1 MGKSFYSS
9 SSSFFFHDTATTE
22 IYTLSLHDAL
32 PIFAGLFASTT
43 AIANAYVTETTSSA
57 NRSKGMGLIGAAFGL
72 GLVFGPVIG
81 GYFGG
86 GDIDNI
92 NYKMPFIFAII
103 VAIVSFV
110 LAHFILIEPKKRNKQ
125 FISINFLDSFK
136 DLINLFKIPALLF
149 LITVSFLVT
158 FSFAGFE
165 TTFAL
170 WTERAMSWAPKQTGF
185 AFTFTALLAALVQG
199 VFIGK
204 LTKSFGEIKLLIT
217 SCFLMSIGLFFI
229 SLSTQSL
236 FAQEIITL
244 KSEFLSFLGFETIYI
259 SLKFLILII
268 ALGILGI
275 SVGLGNPS
283 LNSLLSKNLN
293 KGIIGTSFGVV
304 QSVGSLA
311 RILSPL
317 AMGNLFYF
325 FGMNSPYNFG
335 TFLMF
340 ISLLIF
346 FYYFFFFQAE
356 DGIRDRLVTG
366 VQTCALP
373 ISYRPRKTSRQSS
386 RKVND
391 SGRHSCDASHLSN
404 HLSILYA
411 VVVEQLEPQMLDRQ
425 LEIGRASCRERV

>member
-1 MGKSFYSS
+1 MHALFLIVFSNLLGFGIIIPLLPYYAENFGANPNEVTLLMASYSLMQLIFSPILGRISDIYGRKKILILCLIGSAISYFLLYFATSFGLVLFARS
-9 SSSFFFHDTATTE
+9 
-22 IYTLSLHDAL
+22 I
-32 PIFAGLFASTT
+32 AGLFASTT

-86 GDIDNI
+86 GEIDNI

-103 VAIVSFV
+103 VAIISFV

-217 SCFLMSIGLFFI
+217 SCFLMLIGLFFI
-229 SLSTQSL
+229 TLSIQNL
-236 FAQEIITL
+236 FYLTF
-244 KSEFLSFLGFETIYI
+244 S
-259 SLKFLILII
+259 
-268 ALGILGI
+268 LGILGI

-283 LNSLLSKNLN
+283 LNSLLSKNLSKN
-293 KGIIGTSFGVV
+293 IIGASFGVI

-317 AMGNLFYF
+317 VAGNLFYF
-325 FGMNSPYNFG
+325 FGINSPYNFG
-335 TFLMF
+335 AFLMF
-340 ISLLIF
+340 ICLLIF
-346 FYYFFFFQAE
+346 FYYFF
-356 DGIRDRLVTG
+356 ILKKS
-366 VQTCALP
+366 
-373 ISYRPRKTSRQSS
+373 IKT
-386 RKVND
+386 
-391 SGRHSCDASHLSN
+391 
-404 HLSILYA
+404 
-411 VVVEQLEPQMLDRQ
+411 
-425 LEIGRASCRERV
+425 

>member
-1 MGKSFYSS
+1 MHALFLTVFSNLLGFGIIIPLLPYYAEKFGANPNEVTLLMASYSLMQLIFS
-9 SSSFFFHDTATTE
+9 PILGRISDIYGRKKILVLCLIGSAISYFLLYFATNF
-22 IYTLSLHDAL
+22 AL
-32 PIFAGLFASTT
+32 VLFARSVAGLFGSTT

-86 GDIDNI
+86 GDINNI
-92 NYKMPFIFAII
+92 DYKTPFFFAFLVAII
-103 VAIVSFV
+103 SCI
-110 LAHFILIEPKKRNKQ
+110 LAYFILIEPKKRNKQ

-136 DLINLFKIPALLF
+136 DLIDLFKIPALLF
-149 LITVSFLVT
+149 LIILSFLIT

-170 WTERAMSWAPKQTGF
+170 WTERAMNWASRQTGY
-185 AFTFTALLAALVQG
+185 AFTFTALLVAIIQG

-204 LTKSFGEIKLLIT
+204 LTKKFGELKLLIT
-217 SCFLMSIGLFFI
+217 SCFLMLVGLFFI
-229 SLSTQSL
+229 TLSAQNL
-236 FAQEIITL
+236 FYLT
-244 KSEFLSFLGFETIYI
+244 
-259 SLKFLILII
+259 I

-293 KGIIGTSFGVV
+293 KGIIGASFGVV

-325 FGMNSPYNFG
+325 FGKNSPYNFG
-335 TFLMF
+335 AFLMF

-346 FYYFFFFQAE
+346 FYYFF
-356 DGIRDRLVTG
+356 ILKKS
-366 VQTCALP
+366 
-373 ISYRPRKTSRQSS
+373 IKT
-386 RKVND
+386 
-391 SGRHSCDASHLSN
+391 
-404 HLSILYA
+404 
-411 VVVEQLEPQMLDRQ
+411 
-425 LEIGRASCRERV
+425 

>member
-1 MGKSFYSS
+1 MYALFLVVFSNLLGFGIIIPLLPYYAEHFGANPNEVTLLMASYSLMQLIFS
-9 SSSFFFHDTATTE
+9 PILGRISDIYGRKKILVLCLIGSAISYFLLYFATNF
-22 IYTLSLHDAL
+22 AL
-32 PIFAGLFASTT
+32 VLFARSVAGLFGSTT
-43 AIANAYVTETTSSA
+43 AIANAYVTETTSST

-86 GDIDNI
+86 GDINNI
-92 NYKMPFIFAII
+92 DYKTPFFFASLVAII
-103 VAIVSFV
+103 SCI
-110 LAHFILIEPKKRNKQ
+110 LAYFILIEPKKRNKQ

-136 DLINLFKIPALLF
+136 DLIDLFKIPALLF
-149 LITVSFLVT
+149 LIILSFLIT

-170 WTERAMSWAPKQTGF
+170 WTERAMNWASRQTGY
-185 AFTFTALLAALVQG
+185 AFTFTALLVAIIQG

-204 LTKSFGEIKLLIT
+204 LTKKFGELKLLIT
-217 SCFLMSIGLFFI
+217 SCFLMLVGLFFI
-229 SLSTQSL
+229 TLSAQNL
-236 FAQEIITL
+236 FYLT
-244 KSEFLSFLGFETIYI
+244 
-259 SLKFLILII
+259 I

-293 KGIIGTSFGVV
+293 KNIIGTSFGVV

-325 FGMNSPYNFG
+325 FGKNSPYNFG
-335 TFLMF
+335 AFLMF

-346 FYYFFFFQAE
+346 FYYFF
-356 DGIRDRLVTG
+356 ILKKN
-366 VQTCALP
+366 
-373 ISYRPRKTSRQSS
+373 IKT
-386 RKVND
+386 
-391 SGRHSCDASHLSN
+391 
-404 HLSILYA
+404 
-411 VVVEQLEPQMLDRQ
+411 
-425 LEIGRASCRERV
+425 

>member
-1 MGKSFYSS
+1 MHALFLIVFSNLLGFGIIIPLLPYYAENFGANPNEVTLLMASYSLMQLIFSPILGRISDIYGRKKILILCLIGSAISYFFLYFATSFGLVLFARS
-9 SSSFFFHDTATTE
+9 
-22 IYTLSLHDAL
+22 I
-32 PIFAGLFASTT
+32 AGLFASTT

-92 NYKMPFIFAII
+92 NYKMPFIIAII
-103 VAIVSFV
+103 VAIISFV

-170 WTERAMSWAPKQTGF
+170 WTERAMSWASKQTGF

-217 SCFLMSIGLFFI
+217 SCFLMLIGLFFI
-229 SLSTQSL
+229 TLSIQNL
-236 FAQEIITL
+236 FYLTF
-244 KSEFLSFLGFETIYI
+244 S
-259 SLKFLILII
+259 
-268 ALGILGI
+268 LGILGI

-293 KGIIGTSFGVV
+293 KNIIGASFGVI

-317 AMGNLFYF
+317 VAGNLFYF
-325 FGMNSPYNFG
+325 FGINSPYNFG
-335 TFLMF
+335 AFLMF
-340 ISLLIF
+340 ICLLIF
-346 FYYFFFFQAE
+346 FYYFF
-356 DGIRDRLVTG
+356 ILKKS
-366 VQTCALP
+366 
-373 ISYRPRKTSRQSS
+373 IKT
-386 RKVND
+386 
-391 SGRHSCDASHLSN
+391 
-404 HLSILYA
+404 
-411 VVVEQLEPQMLDRQ
+411 
-425 LEIGRASCRERV
+425 

>member
-1 MGKSFYSS
+1 MYALFLVVFSNLLGFGIIIPLLPYYAEHFGANPNEVTLLMASYSLMQLIFS
-9 SSSFFFHDTATTE
+9 PILGRISDIYGRKKILVLCLIGSAISYFLLYFATNF
-22 IYTLSLHDAL
+22 AL
-32 PIFAGLFASTT
+32 VLFARSVAGLFGSTT

-86 GDIDNI
+86 GDINNI
-92 NYKMPFIFAII
+92 DYKTPFFFASLVAII
-103 VAIVSFV
+103 SCI
-110 LAHFILIEPKKRNKQ
+110 LAYFILIEPKKRNKQ

-136 DLINLFKIPALLF
+136 DLIDLFKIPALLF
-149 LITVSFLVT
+149 LIILSFLIT

-170 WTERAMSWAPKQTGF
+170 WTERAMNWASRQTGY
-185 AFTFTALLAALVQG
+185 AFTFTALLVAIIQG

-204 LTKSFGEIKLLIT
+204 LTKKFGELKLLIT
-217 SCFLMSIGLFFI
+217 SCFLMLVGLFFI
-229 SLSTQSL
+229 TLSAQNL
-236 FAQEIITL
+236 FYLT
-244 KSEFLSFLGFETIYI
+244 
-259 SLKFLILII
+259 I

-283 LNSLLSKNLN
+283 LNSLLSKNLS
-293 KGIIGTSFGVV
+293 KGIIGASFGVV

-325 FGMNSPYNFG
+325 FGKNSPYNFG
-335 TFLMF
+335 AFLMF

-346 FYYFFFFQAE
+346 FYYFF
-356 DGIRDRLVTG
+356 ILKKS
-366 VQTCALP
+366 
-373 ISYRPRKTSRQSS
+373 IKT
-386 RKVND
+386 
-391 SGRHSCDASHLSN
+391 
-404 HLSILYA
+404 
-411 VVVEQLEPQMLDRQ
+411 
-425 LEIGRASCRERV
+425 

>member
-1 MGKSFYSS
+1 MHALFLIVFSNLLGFGIIIPLLPYYAENFGANPNEVTLLMASYSLMQLIFSPILGRISDIYGRKKILILCLIGSAISYFLLYFATSFGLVLFARS
-9 SSSFFFHDTATTE
+9 
-22 IYTLSLHDAL
+22 I
-32 PIFAGLFASTT
+32 AGLFASTT

-103 VAIVSFV
+103 VAIISFV

-170 WTERAMSWAPKQTGF
+170 WTERAMSWASKQTGF

-217 SCFLMSIGLFFI
+217 SCFLMLIGLFFI
-229 SLSTQSL
+229 TLSIQNL
-236 FAQEIITL
+236 FYLTF
-244 KSEFLSFLGFETIYI
+244 S
-259 SLKFLILII
+259 
-268 ALGILGI
+268 LGILGI

-293 KGIIGTSFGVV
+293 KNIIGTSFGVV

-346 FYYFFFFQAE
+346 FYYFF
-356 DGIRDRLVTG
+356 ILKKS
-366 VQTCALP
+366 
-373 ISYRPRKTSRQSS
+373 IKT
-386 RKVND
+386 
-391 SGRHSCDASHLSN
+391 
-404 HLSILYA
+404 
-411 VVVEQLEPQMLDRQ
+411 
-425 LEIGRASCRERV
+425 

>member
-1 MGKSFYSS
+1 MYALFLVVFSNLLGFGIIIPLLPYYAEHFGANPNEVTLLMASYSLMQLIFS
-9 SSSFFFHDTATTE
+9 PILGRISDIYGRKKILVLCLIGSAISYFLLYFATNF
-22 IYTLSLHDAL
+22 AL
-32 PIFAGLFASTT
+32 VLFARSVAGLFGSTT

-86 GDIDNI
+86 GDINNI
-92 NYKMPFIFAII
+92 DYKTPFFFAFVVAII
-103 VAIVSFV
+103 SCI
-110 LAHFILIEPKKRNKQ
+110 LAYFILIEPKKRNKQ

-136 DLINLFKIPALLF
+136 DLIDLFKIPALLF
-149 LITVSFLVT
+149 LIILSFLIT

-170 WTERAMSWAPKQTGF
+170 WTERAMNWASRQTGY
-185 AFTFTALLAALVQG
+185 AFTFTALLVAIIQG

-204 LTKSFGEIKLLIT
+204 LTKKFGELKLLIT
-217 SCFLMSIGLFFI
+217 SCFLMLVGLFFI
-229 SLSTQSL
+229 TLSAQNL
-236 FAQEIITL
+236 FYLT
-244 KSEFLSFLGFETIYI
+244 
-259 SLKFLILII
+259 I

-293 KGIIGTSFGVV
+293 KGIIGASFGVV

-325 FGMNSPYNFG
+325 FGKNSPYNFG
-335 TFLMF
+335 AFLMF

-346 FYYFFFFQAE
+346 FYYFF
-356 DGIRDRLVTG
+356 ILKKS
-366 VQTCALP
+366 
-373 ISYRPRKTSRQSS
+373 IKT
-386 RKVND
+386 
-391 SGRHSCDASHLSN
+391 
-404 HLSILYA
+404 
-411 VVVEQLEPQMLDRQ
+411 
-425 LEIGRASCRERV
+425 

>member
-1 MGKSFYSS
+1 MHALFLIVFSNLLGFGIIIPLLPYYAENFGANPNEVTLLMASYSLMQLIFSPILGRISDIYGRKKILILCLIGSAISYFLLYFATSFGLVLFARS
-9 SSSFFFHDTATTE
+9 
-22 IYTLSLHDAL
+22 I
-32 PIFAGLFASTT
+32 AGLFASTT

-92 NYKMPFIFAII
+92 NYKMPFIIAII
-103 VAIVSFV
+103 VAIISFV

-170 WTERAMSWAPKQTGF
+170 WTERAMSWASKQTGF

-217 SCFLMSIGLFFI
+217 SCFLMLIGLFFI
-229 SLSTQSL
+229 TLSIQNL
-236 FAQEIITL
+236 FYLTF
-244 KSEFLSFLGFETIYI
+244 S
-259 SLKFLILII
+259 
-268 ALGILGI
+268 LGILGI

-283 LNSLLSKNLN
+283 LNSLLSKNLSKN
-293 KGIIGTSFGVV
+293 IIGASFGVI

-317 AMGNLFYF
+317 VAGNLFYF
-325 FGMNSPYNFG
+325 FGINSPYNFG
-335 TFLMF
+335 AFLMF

-346 FYYFFFFQAE
+346 FYYFF
-356 DGIRDRLVTG
+356 ILKKS
-366 VQTCALP
+366 
-373 ISYRPRKTSRQSS
+373 IKT
-386 RKVND
+386 
-391 SGRHSCDASHLSN
+391 
-404 HLSILYA
+404 
-411 VVVEQLEPQMLDRQ
+411 
-425 LEIGRASCRERV
+425 

>member
-1 MGKSFYSS
+1 MHALFLIVFSNLLGFGIIIPLLPYYAENFGANPNEVTLLMASYSLMQLIFSPILGRISDIYGRKKILILCLIGSAISYFLLYFATSFGLVLFARS
-9 SSSFFFHDTATTE
+9 
-22 IYTLSLHDAL
+22 I
-32 PIFAGLFASTT
+32 AGLFASTT

-57 NRSKGMGLIGAAFGL
+57 NRSKGMGLMGAAFGL

-103 VAIVSFV
+103 VAIISCL
-110 LAHFILIEPKKRNKQ
+110 LAYFILIEPKKRNKQ

-170 WTERAMSWAPKQTGF
+170 WTERAMSWASKQTGF

-217 SCFLMSIGLFFI
+217 SCFLMLIGLFFI
-229 SLSTQSL
+229 TLSIQNL
-236 FAQEIITL
+236 FYLTF
-244 KSEFLSFLGFETIYI
+244 S
-259 SLKFLILII
+259 
-268 ALGILGI
+268 LGILGI

-283 LNSLLSKNLN
+283 LNSLLSKNLSKN
-293 KGIIGTSFGVV
+293 IIGASFGVI

-317 AMGNLFYF
+317 VAGNLFYF
-325 FGMNSPYNFG
+325 FGINSPYNFG
-335 TFLMF
+335 AFLMF

-346 FYYFFFFQAE
+346 FYYFF
-356 DGIRDRLVTG
+356 ILKKS
-366 VQTCALP
+366 
-373 ISYRPRKTSRQSS
+373 IKT
-386 RKVND
+386 
-391 SGRHSCDASHLSN
+391 
-404 HLSILYA
+404 
-411 VVVEQLEPQMLDRQ
+411 
-425 LEIGRASCRERV
+425 

>member
-1 MGKSFYSS
+1 MHALFFIVFSNLLGFGIIIPLLPYYAENFGANPNEVTLLMASYSLMQLIFSPILGRISDIYGRKKILILCLIGSAISYFLLYFATSFGLVLFARS
-9 SSSFFFHDTATTE
+9 
-22 IYTLSLHDAL
+22 I
-32 PIFAGLFASTT
+32 AGLFASTT

-92 NYKMPFIFAII
+92 NYKMPFIIAII
-103 VAIVSFV
+103 VAIISFV

-170 WTERAMSWAPKQTGF
+170 WTERAMSWASKQTGF

-217 SCFLMSIGLFFI
+217 SCFLMLIGLFFI
-229 SLSTQSL
+229 TLSIQNL
-236 FAQEIITL
+236 FYLTF
-244 KSEFLSFLGFETIYI
+244 S
-259 SLKFLILII
+259 
-268 ALGILGI
+268 LGILGI

-283 LNSLLSKNLN
+283 LNSLLSKNLSKN
-293 KGIIGTSFGVV
+293 IIGASFGVI

-317 AMGNLFYF
+317 VAGNLFYF
-325 FGMNSPYNFG
+325 FGINSPYNFG
-335 TFLMF
+335 AFLMF
-340 ISLLIF
+340 ICLLIF
-346 FYYFFFFQAE
+346 FYYFF
-356 DGIRDRLVTG
+356 ILKKS
-366 VQTCALP
+366 
-373 ISYRPRKTSRQSS
+373 IKT
-386 RKVND
+386 
-391 SGRHSCDASHLSN
+391 
-404 HLSILYA
+404 
-411 VVVEQLEPQMLDRQ
+411 
-425 LEIGRASCRERV
+425 

>member
-1 MGKSFYSS
+1 MYALFLVVFSNLLGFGIIIPLLPYYAEHFGANPNEVTLLMASYSLMQLIFSPILGRISDIYGRKKILILCLIGSAISYFLLYFATSFGLVLFARS
-9 SSSFFFHDTATTE
+9 
-22 IYTLSLHDAL
+22 I
-32 PIFAGLFASTT
+32 AGLFASTT

-92 NYKMPFIFAII
+92 NYKMPFIIAII
-103 VAIVSFV
+103 VAIISFV

-125 FISINFLDSFK
+125 FISMNFLDSFK

-217 SCFLMSIGLFFI
+217 SCFLMLIGLFFI
-229 SLSTQSL
+229 TLSIQNL
-236 FAQEIITL
+236 FYLTF
-244 KSEFLSFLGFETIYI
+244 S
-259 SLKFLILII
+259 
-268 ALGILGI
+268 LGILGI

-283 LNSLLSKNLN
+283 LNSLLSKNLSKN
-293 KGIIGTSFGVV
+293 IIGASFGVI

-317 AMGNLFYF
+317 VAGNLFYF
-325 FGMNSPYNFG
+325 FGINSPYNFG
-335 TFLMF
+335 AFLMF
-340 ISLLIF
+340 ICLLIF
-346 FYYFFFFQAE
+346 FYYFF
-356 DGIRDRLVTG
+356 ILKKS
-366 VQTCALP
+366 
-373 ISYRPRKTSRQSS
+373 IKT
-386 RKVND
+386 
-391 SGRHSCDASHLSN
+391 
-404 HLSILYA
+404 
-411 VVVEQLEPQMLDRQ
+411 
-425 LEIGRASCRERV
+425 

>member
-1 MGKSFYSS
+1 MYALFLVVFSNLLGFGIIIPLLPYYAEHFGANPNEVTLLMASYSLMQLIFS
-9 SSSFFFHDTATTE
+9 PILGRISDIYGRKKILVLCLIGSAISYFLLYFATNF
-22 IYTLSLHDAL
+22 AL
-32 PIFAGLFASTT
+32 VLFARSVAGLFGSTT

-86 GDIDNI
+86 GDINNI
-92 NYKMPFIFAII
+92 DYKTPFFFAFVVAII
-103 VAIVSFV
+103 SCI
-110 LAHFILIEPKKRNKQ
+110 LAYFILIEPKKRNKQ

-136 DLINLFKIPALLF
+136 DLIDLFKIPALLF
-149 LITVSFLVT
+149 LIILSFLIT

-170 WTERAMSWAPKQTGF
+170 WTERAMNWASRQTGY
-185 AFTFTALLAALVQG
+185 AFTFTALLVALIQG

-204 LTKSFGEIKLLIT
+204 LTKKFGELKLLIT
-217 SCFLMSIGLFFI
+217 SCFLMLVGLFFI
-229 SLSTQSL
+229 TLSAQNL
-236 FAQEIITL
+236 FYLT
-244 KSEFLSFLGFETIYI
+244 
-259 SLKFLILII
+259 I

-325 FGMNSPYNFG
+325 FGKNSPYNFG
-335 TFLMF
+335 AFLMF
-340 ISLLIF
+340 FSLLIF
-346 FYYFFFFQAE
+346 FFYFFILKKSF
-356 DGIRDRLVTG
+356 
-366 VQTCALP
+366 
-373 ISYRPRKTSRQSS
+373 KT
-386 RKVND
+386 
-391 SGRHSCDASHLSN
+391 
-404 HLSILYA
+404 
-411 VVVEQLEPQMLDRQ
+411 
-425 LEIGRASCRERV
+425 

>member
-1 MGKSFYSS
+1 MHALFLIVFSNLLGFGIIIPLLPYYAENFGANPNEVTLLMASYSLMQLIFSPILGRISDIYGRKKILILCLIGSAISYFLLYFATSFVFVLFARS
-9 SSSFFFHDTATTE
+9 
-22 IYTLSLHDAL
+22 I
-32 PIFAGLFASTT
+32 AGLFASTT

-103 VAIVSFV
+103 VAIISCL
-110 LAHFILIEPKKRNKQ
+110 LAYFILIEPKKRNKQ

-170 WTERAMSWAPKQTGF
+170 WTERAMSWASKQTGF

-217 SCFLMSIGLFFI
+217 SCFLMLIGLFFI
-229 SLSTQSL
+229 TLSIQNL
-236 FAQEIITL
+236 FYLTF
-244 KSEFLSFLGFETIYI
+244 S
-259 SLKFLILII
+259 
-268 ALGILGI
+268 LGILGI

-283 LNSLLSKNLN
+283 LNSLLSKNLSKN
-293 KGIIGTSFGVV
+293 IIGASFGVI

-317 AMGNLFYF
+317 VAGNLFYF
-325 FGMNSPYNFG
+325 FGINSPYNFG
-335 TFLMF
+335 AFLMF
-340 ISLLIF
+340 ICLLIF
-346 FYYFFFFQAE
+346 FYYFF
-356 DGIRDRLVTG
+356 ILKKS
-366 VQTCALP
+366 
-373 ISYRPRKTSRQSS
+373 IKT
-386 RKVND
+386 
-391 SGRHSCDASHLSN
+391 
-404 HLSILYA
+404 
-411 VVVEQLEPQMLDRQ
+411 
-425 LEIGRASCRERV
+425 

>member
-1 MGKSFYSS
+1 MYALFLIVFSNLLGFGIIIPLLPYYAENFGANPNEVTLLMASYSLMQLIFSPILGRISDIYGRKKILILCLIGSAISYFLLYFATSFGLVLFARS
-9 SSSFFFHDTATTE
+9 
-22 IYTLSLHDAL
+22 I
-32 PIFAGLFASTT
+32 AGLFASTT

-57 NRSKGMGLIGAAFGL
+57 NRSKGMGLMGAAFGL

-92 NYKMPFIFAII
+92 NYKMPFIIAII
-103 VAIVSFV
+103 VAIISFV

-170 WTERAMSWAPKQTGF
+170 WTERAMSWASKQTGF

-217 SCFLMSIGLFFI
+217 SCFLMLIGLFFI
-229 SLSTQSL
+229 TLSIQNL
-236 FAQEIITL
+236 FYLTF
-244 KSEFLSFLGFETIYI
+244 S
-259 SLKFLILII
+259 
-268 ALGILGI
+268 LGILGI

-283 LNSLLSKNLN
+283 LNSLLSKNLSKN
-293 KGIIGTSFGVV
+293 IIGASFGVI

-317 AMGNLFYF
+317 VAGNLFYF
-325 FGMNSPYNFG
+325 FGINSPYNFG
-335 TFLMF
+335 AFLMF
-340 ISLLIF
+340 ICLLIF
-346 FYYFFFFQAE
+346 FYYFF
-356 DGIRDRLVTG
+356 ILKKS
-366 VQTCALP
+366 
-373 ISYRPRKTSRQSS
+373 IKT
-386 RKVND
+386 
-391 SGRHSCDASHLSN
+391 
-404 HLSILYA
+404 
-411 VVVEQLEPQMLDRQ
+411 
-425 LEIGRASCRERV
+425 

>member
-1 MGKSFYSS
+1 MHALFLIVFSNLLGFGIIIPLLPYYAEKFGANPNEVTLLMASYSLMQLIFS
-9 SSSFFFHDTATTE
+9 PILGRISDIYGRKKILVLCLIGSAISYFLLYFATNFVLVLFARS
-22 IYTLSLHDAL
+22 I
-32 PIFAGLFASTT
+32 AGLFGSTT
-43 AIANAYVTETTSSA
+43 AIANAYVTESTSSA

-86 GDIDNI
+86 GDINNI
-92 NYKMPFIFAII
+92 DYKTPFLFASIIAII
-103 VAIVSFV
+103 SCL
-110 LAHFILIEPKKRNKQ
+110 LAYFMLTEPKKKNKQ
-125 FISINFLDSFK
+125 FISMNFLDSFK
-136 DLINLFKIPALLF
+136 DLIDLFKIPALLF
-149 LITVSFLVT
+149 LIMLSFLIT

-170 WTERAMSWAPKQTGF
+170 WTERAMNWASRQTGY
-185 AFTFTALLAALVQG
+185 AFTFTALLVAIIQG

-204 LTKSFGEIKLLIT
+204 LTKKFGELKLLIT
-217 SCFLMSIGLFFI
+217 SCFLMLVGLFFI
-229 SLSTQSL
+229 TLSAQNL
-236 FAQEIITL
+236 FYLT
-244 KSEFLSFLGFETIYI
+244 
-259 SLKFLILII
+259 I

-293 KGIIGTSFGVV
+293 KSIIGASFGVV

-325 FGMNSPYNFG
+325 FGKNSPYNFG

-346 FYYFFFFQAE
+346 FYYFF
-356 DGIRDRLVTG
+356 ILKKS
-366 VQTCALP
+366 
-373 ISYRPRKTSRQSS
+373 IKT
-386 RKVND
+386 
-391 SGRHSCDASHLSN
+391 
-404 HLSILYA
+404 
-411 VVVEQLEPQMLDRQ
+411 
-425 LEIGRASCRERV
+425 

>member
-1 MGKSFYSS
+1 MYALFLVVFSNLLGFGIIIPLLPYYAEHFGANPNEVTLLMASYSLMQLIFS
-9 SSSFFFHDTATTE
+9 PILGRISDIYGRKKILVLCLICSAISYSLLYFATNF
-22 IYTLSLHDAL
+22 AL
-32 PIFAGLFASTT
+32 VLFARSVAGLFGSTT
-43 AIANAYVTETTSSA
+43 AIANAYVTETTSSI

-86 GDIDNI
+86 GDINNI
-92 NYKMPFIFAII
+92 DYKTPFFFASLVAII
-103 VAIVSFV
+103 SCI
-110 LAHFILIEPKKRNKQ
+110 LAYFILIEPKKRNKQ

-136 DLINLFKIPALLF
+136 DLIDLFKIPALLF
-149 LITVSFLVT
+149 LIILSFLIT

-170 WTERAMSWAPKQTGF
+170 WTERAMNWASRQTGY
-185 AFTFTALLAALVQG
+185 AFTFTALLVAIIQG

-204 LTKSFGEIKLLIT
+204 LTKKFGELKLLIT
-217 SCFLMSIGLFFI
+217 SCFLMLVGLFFI
-229 SLSTQSL
+229 TLSAQNL
-236 FAQEIITL
+236 FYLT
-244 KSEFLSFLGFETIYI
+244 
-259 SLKFLILII
+259 I

-293 KGIIGTSFGVV
+293 KGIIGASFGVV

-325 FGMNSPYNFG
+325 FGKNSPYNFG
-335 TFLMF
+335 AFLMF

-346 FYYFFFFQAE
+346 FYYFF
-356 DGIRDRLVTG
+356 ILKKS
-366 VQTCALP
+366 
-373 ISYRPRKTSRQSS
+373 IKT
-386 RKVND
+386 
-391 SGRHSCDASHLSN
+391 
-404 HLSILYA
+404 
-411 VVVEQLEPQMLDRQ
+411 
-425 LEIGRASCRERV
+425 

>member
-1 MGKSFYSS
+1 MHALFLIVFSNLLGFGIIIPLLPYYAENFGANPNEVTLLMASYSLMQLIFSPILGRISDIYGRKKILILCLIGSAISYFLLYFATSFGLVLFARS
-9 SSSFFFHDTATTE
+9 
-22 IYTLSLHDAL
+22 I
-32 PIFAGLFASTT
+32 AGLFASTT
-43 AIANAYVTETTSSA
+43 AIANSYVTETTSSA

-103 VAIVSFV
+103 VAIISFV

-217 SCFLMSIGLFFI
+217 SCFLMLIGLFFI
-229 SLSTQSL
+229 TLSIQNL
-236 FAQEIITL
+236 FYLTF
-244 KSEFLSFLGFETIYI
+244 S
-259 SLKFLILII
+259 
-268 ALGILGI
+268 LGILGI

-283 LNSLLSKNLN
+283 LNSLLSKNLSKN
-293 KGIIGTSFGVV
+293 IIGASFGVI

-317 AMGNLFYF
+317 VAGNLFYF
-325 FGMNSPYNFG
+325 FGINSPYNFG
-335 TFLMF
+335 AFLMF
-340 ISLLIF
+340 ICLLIF
-346 FYYFFFFQAE
+346 FYYFF
-356 DGIRDRLVTG
+356 ILKKS
-366 VQTCALP
+366 
-373 ISYRPRKTSRQSS
+373 IKT
-386 RKVND
+386 
-391 SGRHSCDASHLSN
+391 
-404 HLSILYA
+404 
-411 VVVEQLEPQMLDRQ
+411 
-425 LEIGRASCRERV
+425 

>member
-1 MGKSFYSS
+1 MHALFLIVFSNLLGFGIIIPLLPYYAENFGANPNEVTLLMASYSLMQLIFSPILGRISDIYGRKKILILCLIGSAISYFFLYFATSFGLVLFARS
-9 SSSFFFHDTATTE
+9 
-22 IYTLSLHDAL
+22 I
-32 PIFAGLFASTT
+32 AGLFASTT

-92 NYKMPFIFAII
+92 NYKMPFIIAII
-103 VAIVSFV
+103 VAIISFV

-149 LITVSFLVT
+149 LITVFFLVT

-170 WTERAMSWAPKQTGF
+170 WTERAMSWASKQTGF

-217 SCFLMSIGLFFI
+217 SCFLMLIGLFFI
-229 SLSTQSL
+229 TFSIQNL
-236 FAQEIITL
+236 FYLTF
-244 KSEFLSFLGFETIYI
+244 S
-259 SLKFLILII
+259 
-268 ALGILGI
+268 LGILGI

-283 LNSLLSKNLN
+283 LNSLLSKNLSKN
-293 KGIIGTSFGVV
+293 IIGASFGVI

-317 AMGNLFYF
+317 VAGNLFYF
-325 FGMNSPYNFG
+325 FGINSPYNFG
-335 TFLMF
+335 AFLMF
-340 ISLLIF
+340 ICLLIF
-346 FYYFFFFQAE
+346 FYYFF
-356 DGIRDRLVTG
+356 ILKKS
-366 VQTCALP
+366 
-373 ISYRPRKTSRQSS
+373 IKT
-386 RKVND
+386 
-391 SGRHSCDASHLSN
+391 
-404 HLSILYA
+404 
-411 VVVEQLEPQMLDRQ
+411 
-425 LEIGRASCRERV
+425 

>member
-1 MGKSFYSS
+1 MYALFLVVFSNLLGFGIIIPLLPYYAEHFGANPNEVTLLMASYSLMQLIFS
-9 SSSFFFHDTATTE
+9 PILGRISDIYGRKKILFLCLIGSAISYFLLYFATNF
-22 IYTLSLHDAL
+22 AL
-32 PIFAGLFASTT
+32 VLFARSVAGLFGSTT

-86 GDIDNI
+86 GDINNI
-92 NYKMPFIFAII
+92 DYKTPFFFASLVAII
-103 VAIVSFV
+103 SCI
-110 LAHFILIEPKKRNKQ
+110 LAYFILIEPKKRNKQ

-136 DLINLFKIPALLF
+136 DLIDLFKIPALLF
-149 LITVSFLVT
+149 LIILSFLIT

-170 WTERAMSWAPKQTGF
+170 WTERAMNWASRQTGY
-185 AFTFTALLAALVQG
+185 AFTFTALLVAIIQG

-204 LTKSFGEIKLLIT
+204 LTKKFGELKLLIT
-217 SCFLMSIGLFFI
+217 SCFLMLVGLFFI
-229 SLSTQSL
+229 TLSAQNL
-236 FAQEIITL
+236 FYLT
-244 KSEFLSFLGFETIYI
+244 
-259 SLKFLILII
+259 I

-283 LNSLLSKNLN
+283 LNSLLSKNLS
-293 KGIIGTSFGVV
+293 KGIIGASFGVV

-325 FGMNSPYNFG
+325 FGKNSPYNFG
-335 TFLMF
+335 AFLMF

-346 FYYFFFFQAE
+346 FYYFF
-356 DGIRDRLVTG
+356 ILKKS
-366 VQTCALP
+366 
-373 ISYRPRKTSRQSS
+373 IKT
-386 RKVND
+386 
-391 SGRHSCDASHLSN
+391 
-404 HLSILYA
+404 
-411 VVVEQLEPQMLDRQ
+411 
-425 LEIGRASCRERV
+425 

>member
-1 MGKSFYSS
+1 MHALFLIVFSNLLGFGIIIPLLPYYAENFGANPNEVTLLMASYSLMQLIFSPILGRISDIYGRKKILILCLIGSAISYFFLYFATSFGLVLFARS
-9 SSSFFFHDTATTE
+9 
-22 IYTLSLHDAL
+22 I
-32 PIFAGLFASTT
+32 AGLFASTT

-92 NYKMPFIFAII
+92 NYKMPFIIAII
-103 VAIVSFV
+103 VAIISFV

-170 WTERAMSWAPKQTGF
+170 WTERAMNWASKQTGF

-217 SCFLMSIGLFFI
+217 SCFLMLIGLFFI
-229 SLSTQSL
+229 TLSIQNL
-236 FAQEIITL
+236 FYLTF
-244 KSEFLSFLGFETIYI
+244 S
-259 SLKFLILII
+259 
-268 ALGILGI
+268 LGILGI

-283 LNSLLSKNLN
+283 LNSLLSKNLSKN
-293 KGIIGTSFGVV
+293 IIGASFGVI

-317 AMGNLFYF
+317 VAGNLFYF
-325 FGMNSPYNFG
+325 FGINSPYNFG
-335 TFLMF
+335 AFLMF

-346 FYYFFFFQAE
+346 FYYFF
-356 DGIRDRLVTG
+356 ILKKS
-366 VQTCALP
+366 
-373 ISYRPRKTSRQSS
+373 IKT
-386 RKVND
+386 
-391 SGRHSCDASHLSN
+391 
-404 HLSILYA
+404 
-411 VVVEQLEPQMLDRQ
+411 
-425 LEIGRASCRERV
+425 

>member
-1 MGKSFYSS
+1 MHALFLIVFSNLLGFGIIIPLLPYYAENFGANPNEVTLLMASYSLMQLIFSPILGRISDIYGRKKILILCLIGSAISYFLLYFATSFGLVLFARS
-9 SSSFFFHDTATTE
+9 
-22 IYTLSLHDAL
+22 I
-32 PIFAGLFASTT
+32 AGLFASTT

-103 VAIVSFV
+103 VAIISFV

-170 WTERAMSWAPKQTGF
+170 WTERALSWASKQTGF

-217 SCFLMSIGLFFI
+217 SCFLMLIGLFFI
-229 SLSTQSL
+229 TLSIQNL
-236 FAQEIITL
+236 FYLTF
-244 KSEFLSFLGFETIYI
+244 S
-259 SLKFLILII
+259 
-268 ALGILGI
+268 LGILGI

-283 LNSLLSKNLN
+283 LNSLLSKNLSKN
-293 KGIIGTSFGVV
+293 IIGASFGVI

-317 AMGNLFYF
+317 VAGNLFYF
-325 FGMNSPYNFG
+325 FGINSPYNFG
-335 TFLMF
+335 AFLMF
-340 ISLLIF
+340 ICLLIF
-346 FYYFFFFQAE
+346 FYYFF
-356 DGIRDRLVTG
+356 ILKKS
-366 VQTCALP
+366 
-373 ISYRPRKTSRQSS
+373 IKT
-386 RKVND
+386 
-391 SGRHSCDASHLSN
+391 
-404 HLSILYA
+404 
-411 VVVEQLEPQMLDRQ
+411 
-425 LEIGRASCRERV
+425 

>member
-1 MGKSFYSS
+1 MYALFLIVFSNLLGFGIIIPLLPYYAENFGANPNEVTLLMASYSLMQLIFSPILGRISDIYGRKKILILCLIGSAISYFLLYFATSFGLVLFARS
-9 SSSFFFHDTATTE
+9 
-22 IYTLSLHDAL
+22 I
-32 PIFAGLFASTT
+32 AGLFASTT

-57 NRSKGMGLIGAAFGL
+57 NRSKGMGLMGAAFGL

-103 VAIVSFV
+103 VAIISCL
-110 LAHFILIEPKKRNKQ
+110 LAYFILIEPKKRNKQ

-170 WTERAMSWAPKQTGF
+170 WTERAMSWASKQTGF

-217 SCFLMSIGLFFI
+217 SCFLMLIGLFFI
-229 SLSTQSL
+229 TLSIQNL
-236 FAQEIITL
+236 FYLTF
-244 KSEFLSFLGFETIYI
+244 S
-259 SLKFLILII
+259 
-268 ALGILGI
+268 LGILGI

-293 KGIIGTSFGVV
+293 KNIIGASFGVI

-317 AMGNLFYF
+317 VAGNLFYF
-325 FGMNSPYNFG
+325 FGINSPYNFG
-335 TFLMF
+335 AFLMF

-346 FYYFFFFQAE
+346 FYYFF
-356 DGIRDRLVTG
+356 ILKKS
-366 VQTCALP
+366 
-373 ISYRPRKTSRQSS
+373 IKT
-386 RKVND
+386 
-391 SGRHSCDASHLSN
+391 
-404 HLSILYA
+404 
-411 VVVEQLEPQMLDRQ
+411 
-425 LEIGRASCRERV
+425 

>member
-1 MGKSFYSS
+1 MYALFLVVFSNLLGFGIIIPLLPYYAEHFGANPNEVTLLMASYSLMQLIFS
-9 SSSFFFHDTATTE
+9 PILGRISDIYGRKKILVLCLIGSAISYFLLYFATNF
-22 IYTLSLHDAL
+22 AL
-32 PIFAGLFASTT
+32 VLFARSVAGLFGSTT

-86 GDIDNI
+86 GDINNI
-92 NYKMPFIFAII
+92 DYKTPFFFAFLVAII
-103 VAIVSFV
+103 SCI
-110 LAHFILIEPKKRNKQ
+110 LAYFILIEPKKRNKQ

-136 DLINLFKIPALLF
+136 DLIDLFKIPALLF
-149 LITVSFLVT
+149 LIILSFLIT

-170 WTERAMSWAPKQTGF
+170 WTERAMNWASRQTGY
-185 AFTFTALLAALVQG
+185 AFTFTALLVAIIQG

-204 LTKSFGEIKLLIT
+204 LTKKFGELKLLIT
-217 SCFLMSIGLFFI
+217 SCFLMLVGLFFI
-229 SLSTQSL
+229 TLSAQNL
-236 FAQEIITL
+236 FYLT
-244 KSEFLSFLGFETIYI
+244 
-259 SLKFLILII
+259 I

-325 FGMNSPYNFG
+325 FGKNSPYNFG
-335 TFLMF
+335 AFLMF

-346 FYYFFFFQAE
+346 FYY
-356 DGIRDRLVTG
+356 
-366 VQTCALP
+366 
-373 ISYRPRKTSRQSS
+373 
-386 RKVND
+386 
-391 SGRHSCDASHLSN
+391 
-404 HLSILYA
+404 
-411 VVVEQLEPQMLDRQ
+411 QLL
-425 LEIGRASCRERV
+425 L

>member
-1 MGKSFYSS
+1 MHALFLIVFSNLLGFGIIIPLLPYYAENFGANPNEVTLLMASYSLMQLIFSPILGRISDIYGRKKILILCLIGSAISYFLLYFATSFGLVLFARS
-9 SSSFFFHDTATTE
+9 
-22 IYTLSLHDAL
+22 I
-32 PIFAGLFASTT
+32 AGLFASTT

-165 TTFAL
+165 STFAL

-217 SCFLMSIGLFFI
+217 SCFLMLIGLFFI
-229 SLSTQSL
+229 TLSIQNL
-236 FAQEIITL
+236 FYLTF
-244 KSEFLSFLGFETIYI
+244 S
-259 SLKFLILII
+259 
-268 ALGILGI
+268 LGILGI

-283 LNSLLSKNLN
+283 LNSLLSKNLSKN
-293 KGIIGTSFGVV
+293 IIGASFGVI

-317 AMGNLFYF
+317 VAGNLFYF
-325 FGMNSPYNFG
+325 FGINSPYNFG
-335 TFLMF
+335 AFLMF
-340 ISLLIF
+340 ICLLIF
-346 FYYFFFFQAE
+346 FYYFF
-356 DGIRDRLVTG
+356 ILKKS
-366 VQTCALP
+366 
-373 ISYRPRKTSRQSS
+373 IKT
-386 RKVND
+386 
-391 SGRHSCDASHLSN
+391 
-404 HLSILYA
+404 
-411 VVVEQLEPQMLDRQ
+411 
-425 LEIGRASCRERV
+425 

>member
-1 MGKSFYSS
+1 MYALFLVVFSNLLGFGIIIPLLPYYAEHFGANPNEVTLLMASYSLMQLIFS
-9 SSSFFFHDTATTE
+9 PILGRISDIYGRKKILVLCLIGSAISYFLLYFATNF
-22 IYTLSLHDAL
+22 AL
-32 PIFAGLFASTT
+32 VLFARSVAGLFGSTT
-43 AIANAYVTETTSSA
+43 AIANAYVTETTSSI

-86 GDIDNI
+86 GDINNI
-92 NYKMPFIFAII
+92 DYKTPFFFAFVVAII
-103 VAIVSFV
+103 SCI
-110 LAHFILIEPKKRNKQ
+110 LAYFILIEPKKRNKQ

-136 DLINLFKIPALLF
+136 DLIDLFKIPALLF
-149 LITVSFLVT
+149 LIILSFLIT

-170 WTERAMSWAPKQTGF
+170 WTERAMNWASRQTGY
-185 AFTFTALLAALVQG
+185 AFTFTALLVAIIQG

-204 LTKSFGEIKLLIT
+204 LTKKFGELKLLIT
-217 SCFLMSIGLFFI
+217 SCFLMLVGLFFI
-229 SLSTQSL
+229 TLSAQNL
-236 FAQEIITL
+236 FYLT
-244 KSEFLSFLGFETIYI
+244 
-259 SLKFLILII
+259 I

-293 KGIIGTSFGVV
+293 KGIIGASFGVV

-325 FGMNSPYNFG
+325 FGKNSPYNFG
-335 TFLMF
+335 AFLMF

-346 FYYFFFFQAE
+346 FYYFF
-356 DGIRDRLVTG
+356 ILKKS
-366 VQTCALP
+366 
-373 ISYRPRKTSRQSS
+373 IKT
-386 RKVND
+386 
-391 SGRHSCDASHLSN
+391 
-404 HLSILYA
+404 
-411 VVVEQLEPQMLDRQ
+411 
-425 LEIGRASCRERV
+425 

>member
-1 MGKSFYSS
+1 MHALFLIVFSNLLGFGIIIPLLPYYAENFGANPNEVTLLMASYSLMQLIFSPILGRISDIYGRKKILILCLIGSAISYFLLYFATSFVFVLFARS
-9 SSSFFFHDTATTE
+9 
-22 IYTLSLHDAL
+22 I
-32 PIFAGLFASTT
+32 AGLFASTT

-103 VAIVSFV
+103 VAIISFV

-170 WTERAMSWAPKQTGF
+170 WTERAMSWASKQTGF

-217 SCFLMSIGLFFI
+217 SCFLMLIGLFFI
-229 SLSTQSL
+229 TLSIQNLFYLVFSL
-236 FAQEIITL
+236 
-244 KSEFLSFLGFETIYI
+244 GV
-259 SLKFLILII
+259 
-268 ALGILGI
+268 LGI

-293 KGIIGTSFGVV
+293 KNIIGTSFGVV

-317 AMGNLFYF
+317 LAGNLFYF
-325 FGMNSPYNFG
+325 FGINSPYSLG
-335 TFLMF
+335 AFLMF

-346 FYYFFFFQAE
+346 FYYFF
-356 DGIRDRLVTG
+356 ILKKS
-366 VQTCALP
+366 
-373 ISYRPRKTSRQSS
+373 IKT
-386 RKVND
+386 
-391 SGRHSCDASHLSN
+391 
-404 HLSILYA
+404 
-411 VVVEQLEPQMLDRQ
+411 
-425 LEIGRASCRERV
+425 

>member
-1 MGKSFYSS
+1 MHALFLIVFSNLLGFGIIIPLLPYYAENFGANPNEVTLLMASYSLMQLIFSPILGRISDIYGRKRILILCLIGSAISYSLLYFATSFGLVLFARS
-9 SSSFFFHDTATTE
+9 
-22 IYTLSLHDAL
+22 I
-32 PIFAGLFASTT
+32 AGLFASTT

-103 VAIVSFV
+103 VAIISFV

-217 SCFLMSIGLFFI
+217 SCFLMLIGLFFI
-229 SLSTQSL
+229 TLSIQNLFYLVFSL
-236 FAQEIITL
+236 
-244 KSEFLSFLGFETIYI
+244 GV
-259 SLKFLILII
+259 
-268 ALGILGI
+268 LGI

-293 KGIIGTSFGVV
+293 KNIIGTSFGVV

-346 FYYFFFFQAE
+346 FYYFF
-356 DGIRDRLVTG
+356 ILKKS
-366 VQTCALP
+366 
-373 ISYRPRKTSRQSS
+373 IKT
-386 RKVND
+386 
-391 SGRHSCDASHLSN
+391 
-404 HLSILYA
+404 
-411 VVVEQLEPQMLDRQ
+411 
-425 LEIGRASCRERV
+425 

>member
-1 MGKSFYSS
+1 MYALFLVVFSNLLGFGIIIPLLPYYAEHFGANPNEVTLLMASYSLMQLIFS
-9 SSSFFFHDTATTE
+9 PILGRISDIYGRKKILVLCLIGSAISYFLLYFATNF
-22 IYTLSLHDAL
+22 AL
-32 PIFAGLFASTT
+32 VLFARSVAGLFGSTT

-86 GDIDNI
+86 GDINNI
-92 NYKMPFIFAII
+92 DYKTPFFFASLVAII
-103 VAIVSFV
+103 SCI
-110 LAHFILIEPKKRNKQ
+110 LAYFILIEPKKRNKQ

-136 DLINLFKIPALLF
+136 DLIDLFKIPALLF
-149 LITVSFLVT
+149 LIILSFLIT

-170 WTERAMSWAPKQTGF
+170 WTERAMNWASRQTGY
-185 AFTFTALLAALVQG
+185 AFTFTALLVAIIQG

-204 LTKSFGEIKLLIT
+204 LTKKFGELKLLIT
-217 SCFLMSIGLFFI
+217 SCFLMLVGLFFI
-229 SLSTQSL
+229 TLSAQNL
-236 FAQEIITL
+236 FYLT
-244 KSEFLSFLGFETIYI
+244 
-259 SLKFLILII
+259 I

-293 KGIIGTSFGVV
+293 KGIIGASFGVV

-325 FGMNSPYNFG
+325 FGKNSPYNFG
-335 TFLMF
+335 AFLMF

-346 FYYFFFFQAE
+346 FYYFF
-356 DGIRDRLVTG
+356 ILKKS
-366 VQTCALP
+366 
-373 ISYRPRKTSRQSS
+373 IKT
-386 RKVND
+386 
-391 SGRHSCDASHLSN
+391 
-404 HLSILYA
+404 
-411 VVVEQLEPQMLDRQ
+411 
-425 LEIGRASCRERV
+425 